1 MVVEASNP
9 NDSRGGDWE
18 DHNLASLGKKIM
30 RPHVN
35 QWLDAMTHTSSPAM
49 RGIINRRIRVQTD
62 LRMKQV
68 PISKIIKSKEGLAEL
83 SSSKVPV

>member
-30 RPHVN
+30 RPLVN
-35 QWLDAMTHTSSPAM
+35 QWLDAMTHTSHL
-49 RGIINRRIRVQTD
+49 Q
-62 LRMKQV
+62 L
-68 PISKIIKSKEGLAEL
+68 
-83 SSSKVPV
+83 